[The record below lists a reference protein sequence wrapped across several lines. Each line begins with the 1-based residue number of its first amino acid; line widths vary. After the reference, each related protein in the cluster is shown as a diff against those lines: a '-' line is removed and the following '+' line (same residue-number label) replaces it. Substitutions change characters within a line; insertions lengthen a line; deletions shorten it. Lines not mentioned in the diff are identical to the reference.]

1 MKSARRRVCF
11 VVSSPLTIRAFL
23 SSHIAALSA
32 QFDVS
37 IAANADP
44 DSFAAEGLSAQLFR
58 VPIERR
64 TSPLRDLRALVGLV
78 RLFRVHHYDLVH
90 SVTPKAGLLAMAA
103 AWLARVPLRI
113 HTFTGQ
119 VWATR
124 KGPTRAML
132 RAIDSLIARFATHV
146 LVDSRSQREFL
157 IANRVGAASKSVVL
171 AEGSICG
178 VDGERFRP
186 DAAARRRVRSEM
198 RVPED
203 AAMFL
208 YLGRLSRDKGVP
220 DLALA
225 FARLAQRHAT
235 VHLALVGPDED
246 DLRRQIEEIVAPCAD
261 RVRIIDYTDR
271 PEDYM
276 AAADVFCLPS
286 YREGFGQ
293 VALEGAATG
302 LPVIAS
308 RIYGIVD
315 AVLDGETGLLHP
327 PADADALR
335 AHMETLLLQPDLRR
349 KLGSAGR
356 SRALRDFSTRRV
368 TRALL
373 EFYADITAKL

>member
-1 MKSARRRVCF
+1 VRSTRYRVCF

-32 QFDVS
+32 RFDVS
-37 IAANADP
+37 VAANADP
-44 DSFAAEGLSAQLFR
+44 DPFAAEGLNARLFR

-64 TSPLRDLRALVGLV
+64 VSPLRDLRALVRLV

-103 AWLARVPLRI
+103 AWFARVPLRI

-124 KGPTRAML
+124 KNPTRAML

-157 IANRVGAASKSVVL
+157 IANRVVAASKSMVL

-186 DAAARRRVRSEM
+186 DRAARDRVRTALG
-198 RVPED
+198 VPED
-203 AAMFL
+203 AVLFL
-208 YLGRLSRDKGVP
+208 YLGRVSRDKGVL
-220 DLALA
+220 DLAAA
-225 FARLAQRHAT
+225 FAALAARSLSAY
-235 VHLALVGPDED
+235 LLVAGPDEEG
-246 DLRRQIEEIVAPCAD
+246 LRPQMQALLATCVD
-261 RVRIIDYTDR
+261 RVHWSDYTQR

-335 AHMETLLLQPDLRR
+335 AHMETLLVQPDLRR
-349 KLGSAGR
+349 KLGGAGR
-356 SRALRDFSTRRV
+356 SRSLRDFSAQRV
-368 TRALL
+368 TRALV
-373 EFYADITAKL
+373 EFYAGITAKL